1 MNAPTTSDFL
11 PEHAFPA
18 DDERVQRQMTLRIS
32 FYMRHPE
39 LIGIR
44 LRQLDREWNIERFM
58 EKKTAALA
66 AVDTSIR
73 SMRSKRWFTLA
84 APVTNLLQNTVQGW
98 ILCPF
103 KLCATWAIGPA
114 TRLSKSARNYSRC
127 AIARHRGLNGYQLR
141 DGVSLRRNT
150 KEPFVEEKRLRLAGQ
165 LAPETCDKFREL

>member
-98 ILCPF
+98 SLPIQTLRN
-103 KLCATWAIGPA
+103 LGYR
-114 TRLSKSARNYSRC
+114 TRDQIEQERQEL
-127 AIARHRGLNGYQLR
+127 LTLR
-141 DGVSLRRNT
+141 DRQASRPKRVPTTRRSKPSSKQRNPSS
-150 KEPFVEEKRLRLAGQ
+150 KKSDQG
-165 LAPETCDKFREL
+165 

>member
-58 EKKTAALA
+58 EKKTAVLA
-66 AVDTSIR
+66 AVDTSTR
-73 SMRSKRWFTLA
+73 TMRSKRWFTLT
-84 APVTNLLQNTVQGW
+84 APMTNLLQNTVQGW
-98 ILCPF
+98 SLPIQTLRN
-103 KLCATWAIGPA
+103 LGYR
-114 TRLSKSARNYSRC
+114 TRDQIEQERQELLTLRDLQSSRPKRVSSKRRSKPSSKQSKPSSKKSAK
-127 AIARHRGLNGYQLR
+127 G
-141 DGVSLRRNT
+141 
-150 KEPFVEEKRLRLAGQ
+150 
-165 LAPETCDKFREL
+165 